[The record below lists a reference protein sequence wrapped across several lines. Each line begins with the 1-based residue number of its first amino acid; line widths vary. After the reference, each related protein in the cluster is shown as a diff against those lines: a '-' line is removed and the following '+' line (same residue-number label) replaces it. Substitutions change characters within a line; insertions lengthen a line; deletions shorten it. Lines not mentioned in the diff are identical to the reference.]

1 MVHFR
6 SAAAVISPK
15 GRRRDSKRRVFIW
28 ISALS
33 SVLLH
38 DTAQIHLSTII
49 GEGMKMLNI
58 E

>member
-15 GRRRDSKRRVFIW
+15 GRRNSKRQVFIW

-38 DTAQIHLSTII
+38 DAAQIHLSTIV